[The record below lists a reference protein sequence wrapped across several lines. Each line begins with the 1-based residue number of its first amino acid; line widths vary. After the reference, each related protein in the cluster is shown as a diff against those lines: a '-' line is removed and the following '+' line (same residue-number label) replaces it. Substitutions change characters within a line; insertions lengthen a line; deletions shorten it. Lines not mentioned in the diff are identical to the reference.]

1 MAYYVSPHA
10 KQKVA
15 AAVARAILWS
25 LAKLLNCGLLYPS
38 TDEVMPLPLGA
49 TNG

>member
-1 MAYYVSPHA
+1 ME
-10 KQKVA
+10 
-15 AAVARAILWS
+15 LG
-25 LAKLLNCGLLYPS
+25 KLLDCSLLYPS